1 MWMRASAS
9 IWMQGNASQNW
20 FEVLYKER
28 FINQEDYKMGKP
40 GTWGN
45 SETVQLE
52 ILPFESNPLEIK
64 YTHISTRFDPEY
76 GVLWTQMKPEGIPC
90 CSQGLLDDLDHHQ
103 KILEKSGG
111 KIKVGDQLHAIHYA
125 VASSLTPGVFNLG
138 GDLGLFS
145 ALIKSKDRQALLK
158 YSAKCLDVI
167 FTRTS
172 HYKFPLI
179 TISLVQGDALGGG
192 LEAALSS
199 DVIIAERSTKM
210 GFPEMLF
217 NLIPGHGAFSMAARK
232 IGVAQAERMILSGK
246 IYSAEELHEMGLVD
260 VIAEDGEGVEAVRN
274 YVAKQ
279 SRCSNGYMALQ
290 KARHRFN
297 PVTYQEMMDITNIWV
312 DAALQ
317 LTDRDLKVMDRF
329 LRSQQKIFG
338 KYETVVHS
346 GVAVQA
352 LMAARRKV
360 EISIVS

>member
-1 MWMRASAS
+1 MC
-9 IWMQGNASQNW
+9 
-20 FEVLYKER
+20 
-28 FINQEDYKMGKP
+28 FISKYEHYLGDEEMAKP

-45 SETVQLE
+45 GETVQLE
-52 ILPFESNPLEIK
+52 ILPFEVNPLEIK
-64 YTHISTRFDPEY
+64 YSHISSRFDPEY
-76 GVLWTQMKPEGIPC
+76 GVLWTEMNPQGIPC
-90 CSQGLLDDLDHHQ
+90 CHQELLDDLDHHQ

-111 KIKVGDQLHAIHYA
+111 KIKVGDQLHTVRYA
-125 VASSLTPGVFNLG
+125 VAASLTPGIFNLG

-145 ALIKSKDRQALLK
+145 SLIKSKDRQALLK

-172 HYKFPLI
+172 HYSFPLI

-199 DVIIAERSTKM
+199 DVIIAERSAKM

-232 IGVAQAERMILSGK
+232 IGVTQAEKMILSGK
-246 IYSAEELHEMGLVD
+246 IYSAEELHELGLVD
-260 VIAEDGEGVEAVRN
+260 VLAEDGAGIEEVRN

-279 SRCSNGYMALQ
+279 ARCSNGYMALQ

-312 DAALQ
+312 EAALQ
-317 LTDRDLKVMDRF
+317 LTERDLKVMDRF
-329 LRSQQKIFG
+329 LRSQQKIYG
-338 KYETVVHS
+338 KSTTEQHAGETVQRTF
-346 GVAVQA
+346 VQ
-352 LMAARRKV
+352 RRKT
-360 EISIVS
+360 EITLVS

>member
-1 MWMRASAS
+1 
-9 IWMQGNASQNW
+9 
-20 FEVLYKER
+20 
-28 FINQEDYKMGKP
+28 MGKP

-52 ILPFESNPLEIK
+52 ILPFEINPLEIK
-64 YTHISTRFDPEY
+64 YSHISTRFDPEY
-76 GVLWTQMKPEGIPC
+76 GVLWTEMKPQGIPC
-90 CSQGLLDDLDHHQ
+90 CHQELLDDLDHHQ

-111 KIKVGDQLHAIHYA
+111 KIKVGDQLHAIRYA
-125 VASSLTPGVFNLG
+125 VAASLTPGVFNLG

-145 ALIKSKDRQALLK
+145 SLIKSKDRQALLK

-172 HYKFPLI
+172 HYNFPLI

-199 DVIIAERSTKM
+199 DVIIAERGAKM

-232 IGVAQAERMILSGK
+232 IGVVQAERMILSGK
-246 IYSAEELHEMGLVD
+246 IYSAEELHELGLVD
-260 VIAEDGEGVEAVRN
+260 VLVENGEGIEAVRN

-279 SRCSNGYMALQ
+279 ARCSNGYMALQ

-297 PVTYQEMMDITNIWV
+297 PVTYQEMMDITSIWV
-312 DAALQ
+312 EAALQ
-317 LTDRDLKVMDRF
+317 LTDKDLKVMDRF
-329 LRSQQKIFG
+329 LRSQQRLFG
-338 KYETVVHS
+338 KCEAGQRS
-346 GVAVQA
+346 GEVLQKTF
-352 LMAARRKV
+352 MARRKS
-360 EISIVS
+360 EITLVS

>member
-1 MWMRASAS
+1 MGIARFRMDSKFFIRRSYT
-9 IWMQGNASQNW
+9 IPNQG
-20 FEVLYKER
+20 
-28 FINQEDYKMGKP
+28 DYEMAKP
-40 GTWGN
+40 GAWGN
-45 SETVQLE
+45 SETAQLE
-52 ILPFESNPLEIK
+52 ILPFEINPLEIK
-64 YTHISTRFDPEY
+64 YSQISTRFDPEY
-76 GVLWTQMKPEGIPC
+76 GVLWTEMKPEGVPC
-90 CSQGLLDDLDHHQ
+90 CSQELLDDLDHHQ

-111 KIKVGDQLHAIHYA
+111 KIKVGDQLHAVRYA
-125 VASSLTPGVFNLG
+125 VAASLTPGVFNLG
-138 GDLGLFS
+138 GDLELFS
-145 ALIKSKDRQALLK
+145 SLIKGKDRQALLK

-172 HYKFPLI
+172 HYNFPLI

-199 DVIIAERSTKM
+199 DVIIAERSAKM

-232 IGVAQAERMILSGK
+232 IGVTQAERMILSGK
-246 IYSAEELHEMGLVD
+246 IYSAEELHELGLVD
-260 VIAEDGEGVEAVRN
+260 VLAEDGAGVEAVRD

-279 SRCSNGYMALQ
+279 ARSSNGYMALQ

-297 PVTYQEMMDITNIWV
+297 PVTYQEMLDITNIWV

-338 KYETVVHS
+338 KS
-346 GVAVQA
+346 QA
-352 LMAARRKV
+352 GQPSVEAGQTSFMTRRKA
-360 EISIVS
+360 EISLVS

>member
-1 MWMRASAS
+1 LPFAEAGLGLDREDHFSTEK
-9 IWMQGNASQNW
+9 G
-20 FEVLYKER
+20 LYVSYCDVRTLYLGDDE
-28 FINQEDYKMGKP
+28 MGKP
-40 GTWGN
+40 VIWGN

-52 ILPFESNPLEIK
+52 ILPFEANPLEVK
-64 YTHISTRFDPEY
+64 YSHISSRFDTEY
-76 GVLWTQMKPEGIPC
+76 GVLWTEMNPQGIPC
-90 CSQGLLDDLDHHQ
+90 CHQELLDDLDHHQ

-111 KIKVGDQLHAIHYA
+111 KIKVGDQLHTVRYA
-125 VASSLTPGVFNLG
+125 VASSLTPGIFNLG

-145 ALIKSKDRQALLK
+145 SLIKSKDRQALMK

-172 HYKFPLI
+172 HYNFPLI

-199 DVIIAERSTKM
+199 DVIIAERGSKM

-232 IGVAQAERMILSGK
+232 IGVTLAEQMILSGR
-246 IYSAEELHEMGLVD
+246 IYSAEELHELGLVD
-260 VIAEDGEGVEAVRN
+260 VLAENGEGIEAVRN

-279 SRCSNGYMALQ
+279 ARCSNGYMALQ

-312 DAALQ
+312 EAALQ
-317 LTDRDLKVMDRF
+317 LKEKDLKVMDRF
-329 LRSQQKIFG
+329 LRSQQKTFG
-338 KYETVVHS
+338 KFATVP
-346 GVAVQA
+346 
-352 LMAARRKV
+352 RRKT
-360 EISIVS
+360 EITLVS